1 MVARNRNARKQD
13 AIQNRFSA
21 TSTSDIARL
30 QAEQR
35 LVAIFGAPSRTG
47 AAHVVQFRP
56 VRVECGFEEALPEAL
71 RSVGNGGPPSKVED
85 GGRKGG

>member
-13 AIQNRFSA
+13 ADQKRLSA

-35 LVAIFGAPSRTG
+35 LVAIFGAPGRTG

-56 VRVECGFEEALPEAL
+56 VRVECGFEEAVPEAL
-71 RSVGNGGPPSKVED
+71 SVGSGGPPGTVMGLD
-85 GGRKGG
+85 RKGG

>member
-13 AIQNRFSA
+13 ADQKRLSA
-21 TSTSDIARL
+21 TSTSDFARL

-35 LVAIFGAPSRTG
+35 LVAMFGAPGRTG

-56 VRVECGFEEALPEAL
+56 VRVECGFEEAVPEAL
-71 RSVGNGGPPSKVED
+71 SVGSGGPPGTVTGLD
-85 GGRKGG
+85 RKGG

>member
-35 LVAIFGAPSRTG
+35 LVAIFGAPGRTG

-71 RSVGNGGPPSKVED
+71 RSVGSGGPPGTVVD
-85 GGRKGG
+85 RGRKGG

>member
-13 AIQNRFSA
+13 ADQKRLSA
-21 TSTSDIARL
+21 TSASDIARL

-35 LVAIFGAPSRTG
+35 LVAIFGAPGRTG

-56 VRVECGFEEALPEAL
+56 VGVECGFEEAVPEAL
-71 RSVGNGGPPSKVED
+71 SVGSGGPPGTVTGLD
-85 GGRKGG
+85 RKGG